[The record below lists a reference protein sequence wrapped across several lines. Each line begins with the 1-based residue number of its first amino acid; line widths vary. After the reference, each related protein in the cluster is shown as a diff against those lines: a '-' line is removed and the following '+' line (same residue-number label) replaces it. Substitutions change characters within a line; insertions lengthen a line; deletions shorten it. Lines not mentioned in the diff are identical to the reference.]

1 MNEIP
6 PELLAG
12 PFTRARALELGVTRT
27 MLVGR
32 RFERLHHG
40 VYRIACGPIT
50 YSERLAGARLAL
62 PAEARLTGISRI
74 QELGL
79 DFGPRLP
86 IHFVAEGD
94 LHLDLDGVFLHRTKS
109 LAPLRHGQMSA
120 EGAFI
125 AYCWLARVID
135 AIKVGDWLLHN
146 QHMDLR
152 RLIEIAE
159 AHLWRAGAHEALFIA
174 NFLTDKSRSLKES
187 ETAAC
192 LTFAGLP
199 RPEFNITLDI
209 PGREV
214 IGDLVYRLLKVV
226 VEYEGTHHQE
236 DRPQYVSDIDRY
248 KAMRDHD
255 FRYLQ
260 ITKERLKKP
269 RGMVE
274 LVHTELCEA
283 GYDGPAPVFG
293 EQWRVLFAR
302 VSTVIGTRH
311 PQQLGA

>member
-32 RFERLHHG
+32 RFERIHHC
-40 VYRIACGPIT
+40 VYRIAGAPIS
-50 YSERLAGARLAL
+50 YEERVAAARLAL
-62 PAEARLTGISRI
+62 PPDARLTGISRI
-74 QELGL
+74 RELGL
-79 DFGPRLP
+79 EYGPQVP
-86 IHFVAEGD
+86 IHFVVEGD
-94 LHLDLDGVFLHRTKS
+94 HHLDLDGVFLHRTKA
-109 LAPLRHGQMSA
+109 LAPLADGQMSA

-125 AYCWLARVID
+125 SYCSLTRVIA

-146 QHMDLR
+146 RHMALT
-152 RLIEIAE
+152 RLIEVAG
-159 AHLWRAGAHEALFIA
+159 AHTWRAGAHEALFIA

-192 LTFAGLP
+192 LVFAGLP
-199 RPEFNITLDI
+199 KPEFNLALDI
-209 PGREV
+209 PGREI
-214 IGDLVYRLLKVV
+214 IGDLVYRLFKVV

-236 DRPQYVSDIDRY
+236 ERGQYISDIDRY

-255 FRYLQ
+255 HRYVQ
-260 ITKERLKKP
+260 ITKERLARP
-269 RGMVE
+269 RQMVE
-274 LVHTELCEA
+274 VVDEELRTA

-302 VSTVIGTRH
+302 VHRIIGARH
-311 PQQLGA
+311 PRQVGA